1 MIDPMVRRDV
11 ITLSLSLRNQQ
22 IEQSVT
28 WQKRVKWLNFHGLGG
43 VNIQQK
49 KAESNKKP
57 PVISHFAMARH
68 ISQ

>member
-1 MIDPMVRRDV
+1 KKRQREDLYFDPPPP
-11 ITLSLSLRNQQ
+11 LRNQQ

-28 WQKRVKWLNFHGLGG
+28 FQERIKWLDFHGLGG

-49 KAESNKKP
+49 NAESKKKP